1 MSEDVPVQVVVAAF
15 QEEKGADGVLKEL
28 KAAKWAGLIGIQNA
42 AVLRRDQKNKLHIKE
57 LKDWGGGKGAA
68 FGGALGA
75 VVGVLA
81 GPGALAVGAAG
92 ALIGGLAAK
101 LRDSGFSD
109 ARLKAVGES
118 LQPGTSAIVAVIEH
132 RWVAELEKE
141 MEEAEAD
148 IMTMAIAA
156 DVAEQLDAGRE
167 VAYTALSAS
176 DAFAAGRVAAG
187 EDQIEIGGIVLT
199 EEGFVAGDMVA
210 TEEGIAAERLEA
222 TDEGVVYEAG
232 AATEGAVAYVGA
244 AATEDEA
251 AVVGLL
257 GLCAGLARPGP
268 SARWSERD
276 RPARLCRRRSWP
288 SFRLGGA
295 EVLARDAVGG
305 GPLTQLASPGDHQLR
320 INALW
325 ADRPLDADNNFG
337 VDAAAIGPGG
347 LLQPLIEVRRDVL
360 DRDAGHGS
368 PRMVSLWNHCGMA
381 RLVCQVRGSGIP
393 PQTTTTR
400 VLASAS

>member
-15 QEEKGADGVLKEL
+15 QEEKGADEVLKEL

-57 LKDWGGGKGAA
+57 LKDWRGGKGAA

-109 ARLKAVGES
+109 ARLRAVGKS

-141 MEEAEAD
+141 MEKAEAD

-176 DAFAAGRVAAG
+176 DTFAAGRVAAG

-199 EEGFVAGDMVA
+199 EEGLVAGDMVA

-222 TDEGVVYEAG
+222 TDEGAVYEAG
-232 AATEGAVAYVGA
+232 AATEGAMAYVGA

-251 AVVGLL
+251 AVVGLV
-257 GLCAGLARPGP
+257 
-268 SARWSERD
+268 
-276 RPARLCRRRSWP
+276 
-288 SFRLGGA
+288 A
-295 EVLARDAVGG
+295 E
-305 GPLTQLASPGDHQLR
+305 
-320 INALW
+320 
-325 ADRPLDADNNFG
+325 
-337 VDAAAIGPGG
+337 
-347 LLQPLIEVRRDVL
+347 EVEEEEPE
-360 DRDAGHGS
+360 AEGKE
-368 PRMVSLWNHCGMA
+368 
-381 RLVCQVRGSGIP
+381 
-393 PQTTTTR
+393 
-400 VLASAS
+400 